1 MKEAY
6 NSVMMKNF
14 LHVGDQVIH
23 KGNTVIVQ
31 SITLIE
37 DTVLDGTSVPAVP
50 WMAASLFTAT
60 LDNGQWAYG
69 EQLKPN
75 RKGIICTQN

>member
-1 MKEAY
+1 MDDE
-6 NSVMMKNF
+6 
-14 LHVGDQVIH
+14 VILN
-23 KGNTVIVQ
+23 GETVTFK

-37 DTVLDGTSVPAVP
+37 DTTCDGTEVPAVP

-69 EQLKPN
+69 EQLKP
-75 RKGIICTQN
+75 KE